1 MPSQCSRYCEN
12 VPLIGLHSSPSE
24 VRFYPYT
31 KLVCL
36 EFVLDSVQM
45 KIYLTNEKI
54 AKLKSI
60 CAKLIKAQKKTLHG
74 KFLGPLGIWYLVSH
88 ESCMAP
94 SISFNPLPSK
104 RFPID
109 E

>member
-60 CAKLIKAQKKTLHG
+60 CANLIKAQKKKHYTG
-74 KFLGPLGIWYLVSH
+74 
-88 ESCMAP
+88 
-94 SISFNPLPSK
+94 SF
-104 RFPID
+104 
-109 E
+109 